1 MTATTATTKELLD
14 RARAWIE
21 ANRLPNGDAP
31 MVVST
36 VDGEG
41 YPQARWVLLKE
52 LDATG
57 FVFYTNT
64 RSAKGEQLRL
74 ASKAALAF
82 YWPAAG
88 HQLRVVGDVEAH
100 TKDGADAYWKIRP
113 RESQLA
119 ALASNQSAPLE
130 SRQEL
135 LGRWESLKK
144 EWEGKEIPRPAHWSG
159 YRLVP
164 RSIEFWT
171 NGEHRLHHRER
182 FTRGDGDT
190 WRGTLLNP

>member
-1 MTATTATTKELLD
+1 MPAMTATTKELLD
-14 RARAWIE
+14 RARTWIE
-21 ANRLPNGDAP
+21 PNRLSNGDAP
-31 MVVST
+31 MVLAT
-36 VDGEG
+36 VDEQG

-74 ASKAALAF
+74 AAKASLAF
-82 YWPAAG
+82 YWQAAG
-88 HQLRVVGDVEAH
+88 HQLRVTGDVEAVS
-100 TKDGADAYWKIRP
+100 KDAADAYWKTRA

-119 ALASNQSAPLE
+119 AIASNQSAPLE
-130 SRQEL
+130 TRQEL
-135 LGRWESLKK
+135 LDRWEALKT
-144 EWEGKEIPRPAHWSG
+144 EWAGKEIPRPAHWSG
-159 YRLVP
+159 YRVVP
-164 RSIEFWT
+164 RTIEFWT

-182 FTRGDGDT
+182 FARENGDA